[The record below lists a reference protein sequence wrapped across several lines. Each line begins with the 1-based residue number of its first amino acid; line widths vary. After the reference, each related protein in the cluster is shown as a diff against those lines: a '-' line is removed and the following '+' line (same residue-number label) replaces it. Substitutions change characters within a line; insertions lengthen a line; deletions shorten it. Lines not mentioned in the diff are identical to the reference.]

1 MYGRAGAM
9 QNCRISS
16 LPQSC
21 QRRCLL
27 IREEQQSGTRAE
39 HQHRKCTPQLSTF
52 SPETPRMKFSG
63 KKTCLT
69 VRLRAPRK
77 DETGD
82 NFKILSENHKGK
94 GKTAVNTAF

>member
-1 MYGRAGAM
+1 
-9 QNCRISS
+9 
-16 LPQSC
+16 
-21 QRRCLL
+21 
-27 IREEQQSGTRAE
+27 
-39 HQHRKCTPQLSTF
+39 
-52 SPETPRMKFSG
+52 MKFSG